1 MKTNMNRRFVKMFF
15 FMGFLSCTIGSYA
28 QRGSVKAD
36 PQLGVIRLMDENGAG
51 INADNLETDKVIKMQ
66 VPVMKDNGNTV
77 LPSGSCKI
85 KIGLGSK
92 LELDP
97 SFDLNTAGL
106 GNYFTWSS
114 ASNSG
119 QVEITGTLVNDLP
132 ADVTYVNV
140 SFRVKA
146 SVLGRSTITANF
158 LITNHNSVTVLSD
171 ENGANN
177 ATSLAYKVDHN
188 ATPAAAGEATQPFL
202 YPNPVVDVKAVMI
215 ETKQGEFKGTYA
227 ITISDAAGKN
237 IHNGSVTLDGV
248 KKFTYQI
255 GNMAAGKYIMQLR
268 KTGSEKLYILKFEK
282 L

>member
-1 MKTNMNRRFVKMFF
+1 MKTNMNGKFVKALF
-15 FMGFLSCTIGSYA
+15 FMGFLSCTLGSYA
-28 QRGSVKAD
+28 QRGAVKAD

-66 VPVMKDNGNTV
+66 LPVMKDNGSVV

-97 SFDLNTAGL
+97 SFDLNSAGL

-114 ASNSG
+114 SSNSG
-119 QVEITGTLVNDLP
+119 QVEITGTLSADLP

-140 SFRVKA
+140 SFRIKA
-146 SVLGRSTITANF
+146 TVLGRSTITANY
-158 LITNHNSVTVLSD
+158 LVTNHNSATILSD
-171 ENGANN
+171 ENGGNN
-177 ATSLAYKVDHN
+177 MASLAYKVEKN
-188 ATPAAAGEATQPFL
+188 AAPGATGEATQPFL
-202 YPNPVVDVKAVMI
+202 YPNPVVDVKTVMI

-237 IHNGSVTLDGV
+237 IHNGSVKLDGV
-248 KKFTYQI
+248 KRFSYQI
-255 GNMAAGKYIMQLR
+255 GNMAAGKYLMQIR
-268 KTGSEKLYILKFEK
+268 KTGSEKVYILKFEK
-282 L
+282 M

>member
-1 MKTNMNRRFVKMFF
+1 MKNNMNRRLVKGFF
-15 FMGFLSCTIGSYA
+15 FMGLLSCTMGSYA

-36 PQLGVIRLMDENGAG
+36 PQLGTIRLLDDNGSA
-51 INADNLETDKVIKMQ
+51 INADNLESGKVIKMQ
-66 VPVMKDNGNTV
+66 IPVIKDNGNTV
-77 LPSGSCKI
+77 LPSGTCKI

-97 SFDLNTAGL
+97 AFNLNSAGL
-106 GNYFTWSS
+106 GSYFTWTS
-114 ASNSG
+114 ADNGG
-119 QVEITGTLVNDLP
+119 QVEITGTLSADLP
-132 ADVTYVNV
+132 ADLTYVTV
-140 SFRVKA
+140 SFGVKA
-146 SVLGRSTITANF
+146 TVLGRSTITANY
-158 LITNHNSVTVLSD
+158 LVTNHNPATLLSD

-177 ATSLAYKVDHN
+177 MASLSYKVEP

-237 IHNGSVTLDGV
+237 IHNGSVKLDGV
-248 KKFTYQI
+248 KRFTYQI
-255 GNMAAGKYIMQLR
+255 GNMAAGKYLMQLR
-268 KTGSEKLYILKFEK
+268 KTGAEKVYILKFEK